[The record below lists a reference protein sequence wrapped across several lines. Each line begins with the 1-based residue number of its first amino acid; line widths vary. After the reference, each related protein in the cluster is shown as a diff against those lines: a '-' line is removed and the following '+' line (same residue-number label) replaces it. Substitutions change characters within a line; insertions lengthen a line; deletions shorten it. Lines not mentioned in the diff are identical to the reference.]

1 MRRIYLAFELVTL
14 EGLSGGEAG
23 RLTGL
28 SRNAVYKANK
38 RVLQRLT
45 ELGAP
50 YREEGRLTQRIKE
63 ALEQR
68 PPPAVERAVTVRVQ
82 QTMRSRSAGVAVR
95 PPPQQSERPRQS
107 PL

>member
-1 MRRIYLAFELVTL
+1 MRRSLLLALLDAVRRESNARIYLAFELVTL

-45 ELGAP
+45 ELGVS
-50 YREEGRLTQRIKE
+50 YREEGRLAERIKQAME
-63 ALEQR
+63 HR
-68 PPPAVERAVTVRVQ
+68 PPAAVERSLTMRVQ
-82 QTMRSRSAGVAVR
+82 QTMCSR
-95 PPPQQSERPRQS
+95 
-107 PL
+107 